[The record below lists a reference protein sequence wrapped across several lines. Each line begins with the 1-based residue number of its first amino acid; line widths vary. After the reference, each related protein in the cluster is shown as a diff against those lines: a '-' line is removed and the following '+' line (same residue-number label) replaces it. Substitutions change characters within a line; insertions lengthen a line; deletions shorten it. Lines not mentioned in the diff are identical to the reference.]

1 MDDKKYKL
9 RINMKN
15 GQRLIFI
22 TNMNT
27 IGKLKLYHDI
37 KKRLDEDFTFEV
49 EGTPIKIHEI
59 DNAVWF
65 PFDEI

>member
-1 MDDKKYKL
+1 MDDKKYIL

-15 GQRLIFI
+15 GQRLVVI

-27 IGKLKLYHDI
+27 IGRLKMCFDI
-37 KKRLDEDFTFEV
+37 KEQLNENFVYEV

-59 DNAVWF
+59 DNAKWS
-65 PFDEI
+65 PYDEI